1 MENKILNEMKE
12 YFANTSK
19 EQLKKD
25 FEELAEYN
33 QFGPKARDFV
43 NNICQS
49 FSITYEERQ
58 SLWDREFKK
67 YMEYP
72 KEELVKMLIGRRP

>member
-1 MENKILNEMKE
+1 MEDKILNGMKE

-25 FEELAEYN
+25 FEELVEYN
-33 QFGPKARDFV
+33 QFGPKAKDFV
-43 NNICQS
+43 QT

>member
-1 MENKILNEMKE
+1 MENKIRE
-12 YFANTSK
+12 S
-19 EQLKKD
+19 
-25 FEELAEYN
+25 
-33 QFGPKARDFV
+33 
-43 NNICQS
+43 ICQS
-49 FSITYEERQ
+49 FSITHEERQ